1 MPATQAIRPMA
12 SWYTADIN
20 DPYVPYFSYWRGVK
34 GTFEVLMNSRS
45 LDPARDAFAEA
56 VEVFGSKLTNDHRKR
71 ETASQSAD
79 IDTVFRAVSDAQ
91 QRYKTS
97 QKSSKAWKWLSRF
110 SSRVQYYG
118 NIMDVLVQHH
128 PEYVS
133 LAWGAMKFLFGV
145 GAPKQNMT
153 RC

>member
-1 MPATQAIRPMA
+1 
-12 SWYTADIN
+12 
-20 DPYVPYFSYWRGVK
+20 
-34 GTFEVLMNSRS
+34 
-45 LDPARDAFAEA
+45 
-56 VEVFGSKLTNDHRKR
+56 VFGSKLTNDLRKR
-71 ETASQSAD
+71 DTASQSSD
-79 IDTVFRAVSDAQ
+79 IDAIFRAVSDAQ
-91 QRYKTS
+91 QRYKGS

-110 SSRVQYYG
+110 SSRVRYYG

-145 GAPKQNMT
+145 GAPEQTMI